1 MQSQFRPKL
10 TCSVMQQ
17 QDSPQQ
23 ESIIP
28 RIWRSTQKRPL
39 SAESDADIRS
49 IPDISNSTKASP
61 AKLAKPSASQTN
73 GLAKSPDSKK
83 PVAAATAKGTQSADS
98 ECLIR
103 AHAGG
108 QLSECRDS
116 MCEGTA
122 VTSTFITLGDVL
134 RGRSLSDASSIA
146 VQPMGACPAA
156 QGTLPLT
163 CKTRSRCLL
172 GTMYGDDLL
181 PVK

>member
-1 MQSQFRPKL
+1 
-10 TCSVMQQ
+10 MQQ

-61 AKLAKPSASQTN
+61 AKLAKPSASPIK
-73 GLAKSPDSKK
+73 GLAKSPDSKQ
-83 PVAAATAKGTQSADS
+83 PVAAGNAKGTGSADS
-98 ECLIR
+98 ECRIR

-108 QLSECRDS
+108 QLSDCRDS

-122 VTSTFITLGDVL
+122 VTSTFISLGDVL

-146 VQPMGACPAA
+146 VQPEDACPAA
-156 QGTLPLT
+156 QGTLPMT
-163 CKTRSRCLL
+163 CKTRSDCLL
-172 GTMYGDDLL
+172 GTMFGENSLS
-181 PVK
+181 VE

>member
-73 GLAKSPDSKK
+73 GLAKSPDSKQ
-83 PVAAATAKGTQSADS
+83 PVAATAKGTQSADS

-108 QLSECRDS
+108 QLSDCRDS

-122 VTSTFITLGDVL
+122 VTSTFISLGDVL

-146 VQPMGACPAA
+146 VQPKGACPAA

-163 CKTRSRCLL
+163 CKTCSEYLL
-172 GTMYGDDLL
+172 GTMYGKKSL